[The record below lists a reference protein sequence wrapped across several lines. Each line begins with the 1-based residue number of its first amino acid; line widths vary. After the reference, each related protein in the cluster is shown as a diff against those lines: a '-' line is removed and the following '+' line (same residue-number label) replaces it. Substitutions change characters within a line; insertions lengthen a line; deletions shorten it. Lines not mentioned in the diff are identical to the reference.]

1 MDQFAARFS
10 QFDPN
15 ARFGRGATTKGVLCA
30 RPARDGANEPFF
42 SEVNGFPASLKMP
55 VRLFDMIDTGRWLSE
70 PGYSVRLLASAK
82 TAEALLKVN
91 RMARVAAALRDI
103 FVLLLLKVFSSN
115 EIALGSRLFRA
126 KPGARVLFAHFG
138 PEKRFFVI
146 VIT

>member
-1 MDQFAARFS
+1 M
-10 QFDPN
+10 
-15 ARFGRGATTKGVLCA
+15 
-30 RPARDGANEPFF
+30 PA
-42 SEVNGFPASLKMP
+42 
-55 VRLFDMIDTGRWLSE
+55 RLFDMIDTGRWLSE

>member
-1 MDQFAARFS
+1 
-10 QFDPN
+10 
-15 ARFGRGATTKGVLCA
+15 
-30 RPARDGANEPFF
+30 
-42 SEVNGFPASLKMP
+42 
-55 VRLFDMIDTGRWLSE
+55 
-70 PGYSVRLLASAK
+70 
-82 TAEALLKVN
+82 
-91 RMARVAAALRDI
+91 MARVAAALRDI